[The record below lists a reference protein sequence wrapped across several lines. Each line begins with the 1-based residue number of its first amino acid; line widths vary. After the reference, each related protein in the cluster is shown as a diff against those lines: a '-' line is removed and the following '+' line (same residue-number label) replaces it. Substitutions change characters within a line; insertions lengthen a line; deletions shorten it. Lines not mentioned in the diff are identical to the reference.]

1 MDKERFAGVGA
12 AASAAALAVGLAA
25 GLSLAGPHTAVA
37 AADSGDTETATAHSR
52 AATAGP
58 AARAATAGPAERAA
72 TAGRPA
78 NRAARTAAD
87 RPTPT
92 GHLPAQVSLPAP
104 AAAVARPTPRV
115 TPRQAIAVATAEPAA
130 LPASPEEV
138 APVAAPDMATIAT
151 AHLTPALDL
160 AGLIGHWLTDL
171 PQTPG
176 TDVLTGALLLMRRG
190 LTPETPAVAARQAL
204 VTAAPGTSP
213 VLTGMTS
220 TPGSTSLVLSFN
232 TQLVPDTATD
242 LANYSITAPALF
254 GNPEVVTRSGPK
266 VRILAADYTD
276 ISETSSQVTLTLAH
290 PLWQGVFY
298 RVSINGELP
307 VTSRNPLSNPVTG
320 VGTGQTTF
328 DGDNDGTPGGN
339 FWGLFGVGSRLCFS
353 DSSKDRVTLSATD
366 GQMNVWRELNGDID
380 QVTVLP
386 GTSAL
391 SGSVVPGRSSTG
403 TVYIGSVTI
412 PVPEPLD
419 LNGAADNLPDAFS
432 VVPPGGLTQPP
443 PQPTQ
448 TSPTPIVA
456 TSQNLPYT
464 LTISPV
470 SVPGIENLP
479 EIQSAVYA
487 QTTPTSEYPSGL
499 WVVFGGRTNGR
510 HEFFPEPTRNFPP
523 SYQNQNIFVINP
535 VDWQV
540 WSVPW
545 SQTDVPT
552 STSNSL
558 SSTNQQFYQK
568 GDTLYTVGGYSK
580 PGTVGFTG
588 DVSTTSD
595 TITVTGGLENL
606 AVGQSVAGVVQ
617 VDVQVFPPDTFI
629 TAISGNTVTTNNPG
643 EVDGTGLSLVAS
655 QGDFKTYDTLTAL
668 SLSGLAEAVIN
679 GDADELST
687 LADIRQI
694 SDPRLSVSGGGM
706 LLLNGRSF
714 LVGGHSFEGGY
725 NGATATIAQ
734 VYTDEIRSFRIIDT
748 GSRLAIADYQAQR
761 DPVNFRRRDGNLVA
775 AIGPRGQA
783 QLRFLGGVFTTD
795 GGGYQAPILIGDSG
809 RARVD
814 AAYQQYFSQYS
825 TADFS
830 LYDRRSGTNYT
841 VLLGG
846 ISLYS
851 YSDGELSPPSFD
863 LPWTDNVTSL
873 VQSADGSFHEYIMSP
888 IPPAGPGDTG
898 YYGAYAG
905 YFQNQE
911 LPAYCNGVIALHKL
925 AGPTVVGYMYGGIHS
940 LATTPPPKGTYA
952 SNIVFQIVL
961 TPTGAQTP

>member
-1 MDKERFAGVGA
+1 MMGRLAGVGA
-12 AASAAALAVGLAA
+12 LALAVGL
-25 GLSLAGPHTAVA
+25 SLAGAQTA
-37 AADSGDTETATAHSR
+37 AADSGDDAETATAHPR
-52 AATAGP
+52 AAAAGP
-58 AARAATAGPAERAA
+58 AARAARSA
-72 TAGRPA
+72 
-78 NRAARTAAD
+78 
-87 RPTPT
+87 PTPVKT
-92 GHLPAQVSLPAP
+92 GRATNRS
-104 AAAVARPTPRV
+104 AAVAQPTPRV
-115 TPRQAIAVATAEPAA
+115 TTRRAGAVRNGA
-130 LPASPEEV
+130 LPLARRS
-138 APVAAPDMATIAT
+138 
-151 AHLTPALDL
+151 LTPA
-160 AGLIGHWLTDL
+160 A
-171 PQTPG
+171 P
-176 TDVLTGALLLMRRG
+176 ALS
-190 LTPETPAVAARQAL
+190 ARQAL
-204 VTAAPGTSP
+204 ATAAAGTSP

-232 TQLVPDTATD
+232 TQLVPDSATD
-242 LANYSITAPALF
+242 LANYAITAPALF

-266 VRILAADYTD
+266 VGILAAEYAD

-290 PLWQGVFY
+290 PLWRSVFY
-298 RVSINGELP
+298 RIFINGELP
-307 VTSRNPLSNPVTG
+307 VTNRNPFSNPLTG

-328 DGDNDGTPGGN
+328 DGDNDATPSGN

-353 DSSKDRVTLSATD
+353 DSSGDRVTLSAT
-366 GQMNVWRELNGDID
+366 GGAINVWRELNGDID
-380 QVTVLP
+380 QVTALP
-386 GTSAL
+386 GTSAIT
-391 SGSVVPGRSSTG
+391 GTVVPGRTGTG

-419 LNGAADNLPDAFS
+419 LNGAADNLPDSFS
-432 VVPPGGLTQPP
+432 VVGPDGLTQPP
-443 PQPTQ
+443 PLPTQ

-464 LTISPV
+464 LNIAPV
-470 SVPGIENLP
+470 SAPGIDNLP

-487 QTTPTSEYPSGL
+487 QTAPTSEYPSGL

-540 WSVPW
+540 WSMPW

-552 STSNSL
+552 STSDSL
-558 SSTNQQFYQK
+558 SSTNQQYYQR
-568 GDTLYTVGGYSK
+568 GDTLYTVGGYSR

-595 TITVTGGLENL
+595 TITVTSGLENL
-606 AVGQSVAGVVQ
+606 AVGQSVSGVVQ
-617 VDVQVFPPDTFI
+617 VDVQVYPPETRI

-668 SLSGLAEAVIN
+668 RLSGLAEAVIN
-679 GDADELST
+679 GAAAELAT

-694 SDPRLSVSGGGM
+694 SDSRLSVSGGDM
-706 LLLNGRSF
+706 KLLNGRAV

-748 GSRLAIADYQAQR
+748 GRRLAIADYQAQR

-775 AIGPRGQA
+775 GIGPFGQA

-795 GGGYQAPILIGDSG
+795 GGGYQAPILLGRSG
-809 RARVD
+809 TALVD
-814 AAYQQYFSQYS
+814 PAYQQFFSQYS

-830 LYDRRSGTNYT
+830 LYDRRSATNYT
-841 VLLGG
+841 VLMGG
-846 ISLYS
+846 ISLYT
-851 YSDGELSPPSFD
+851 YADGELSPPDSN

-873 VQSADGSFHEYIMSP
+873 VQSADGSFQEYIMSP
-888 IPPAGPGDTG
+888 IPPVAPGDTG

-911 LPAYCNGVIALHKL
+911 LPTYSNGVIALQKL
-925 AGPTVVGYMYGGIHS
+925 AGPTVVGYLYGGIHS
-940 LATTPPPKGTYA
+940 LAAAPPPRGTYA
-952 SNIVFQIVL
+952 SNVVFQIVL
-961 TPTGAQTP
+961 TPTGARTP